1 MFAAAPTTFHQ
12 PSTSEQ
18 TGQQSTAVRR
28 QAEVMA
34 LQAIDALRQVAP
46 EIAPVFEQGGAR
58 ALIVEQYEAILESGE
73 VRWEGRL

>member
-1 MFAAAPTTFHQ
+1 MFAAASTTIARPT
-12 PSTSEQ
+12 SSET
-18 TGQQSTAVRR
+18 TGQQATAIRR

-58 ALIVEQYEAILESGE
+58 ALIVEQYEAILERGE
-73 VRWEGRL
+73 VRWEGKL